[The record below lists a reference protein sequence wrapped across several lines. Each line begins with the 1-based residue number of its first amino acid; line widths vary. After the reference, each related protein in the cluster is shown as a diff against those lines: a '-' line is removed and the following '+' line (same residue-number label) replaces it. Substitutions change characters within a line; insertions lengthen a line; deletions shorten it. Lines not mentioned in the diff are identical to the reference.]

1 MKSQQFII
9 LAVFAAT
16 ILYFSCGGGSN
27 PKRTELEIRDGKP
40 VLTMYSNSST
50 PNPLT
55 PSDIDMELEEL
66 TGYKV
71 DKTFLVADQATS
83 SGVLLASGEY
93 ADLLNMREDTQKFID
108 AGVFIP
114 LEKLIRENAPRI
126 YELYRPYWEQ
136 IKSLDGHIYVIPE
149 IYPLNSDM
157 NVILGTSGIGVGMY
171 IQKAV
176 LEWAGYPLIT
186 TLAEYFDL
194 LKRYRDAFPEIDGQ
208 ATIAFS
214 FPAEGWRFNYMIY
227 SASYLSGYPNES
239 GPLIDCMQNGN
250 IDYES
255 NPCVGKWVP
264 RDPFAGQE
272 FHDTLQIYN
281 RAYLDGLMVKEAVVQ
296 THDQYNEKI
305 ASGRVLGVFDQE
317 WEFSGAQDV
326 LRLEMPDRVLYNV
339 PVVLKE
345 GIRIF
350 NAQEMPNYEKGWGIS
365 VKAPDPV
372 AAIKFLDANLSKEA
386 IVLTNW
392 GIKDKDYLVGAD
404 GMYYRTEK
412 MRAQAHDRRYRATH
426 WGDSLI
432 WVVHGVFSDGNSV
445 IPDSQPAE
453 YFAQL
458 SEAEKE
464 LAGAY
469 NVKSMGELFPPLSN
483 RRIKFSPLW
492 TFTFDKTKDRD
503 YLKVEERRAEIT
515 RQYFAKLV
523 FAEEGL
529 FEAIWHEY
537 NEQMAS
543 IPNADIWLETWQ
555 NRLADRIA
563 SWD

>member
-1 MKSQQFII
+1 
-9 LAVFAAT
+9 
-16 ILYFSCGGGSN
+16 
-27 PKRTELEIRDGKP
+27 
-40 VLTMYSNSST
+40 
-50 PNPLT
+50 
-55 PSDIDMELEEL
+55 
-66 TGYKV
+66 
-71 DKTFLVADQATS
+71 
-83 SGVLLASGEY
+83 
-93 ADLLNMREDTQKFID
+93 
-108 AGVFIP
+108 
-114 LEKLIRENAPRI
+114 
-126 YELYRPYWEQ
+126 
-136 IKSLDGHIYVIPE
+136 
-149 IYPLNSDM
+149 
-157 NVILGTSGIGVGMY
+157 
-171 IQKAV
+171 
-176 LEWAGYPLIT
+176 
-186 TLAEYFDL
+186 
-194 LKRYRDAFPEIDGQ
+194 
-208 ATIAFS
+208 
-214 FPAEGWRFNYMIY
+214 
-227 SASYLSGYPNES
+227 
-239 GPLIDCMQNGN
+239 
-250 IDYES
+250 
-255 NPCVGKWVP
+255 
-264 RDPFAGQE
+264 
-272 FHDTLQIYN
+272 
-281 RAYLDGLMVKEAVVQ
+281 
-296 THDQYNEKI
+296 
-305 ASGRVLGVFDQE
+305 
-317 WEFSGAQDV
+317 
-326 LRLEMPDRVLYNV
+326 MPDRVLYNV